1 MNRHVLPALFIDIRE
16 IANKFMA
23 KRGREMSLS
32 VKESRLVA
40 VNRVGENALQTVL
53 QGKVELPSTAAP
65 VERIVWVKG
74 TPTVQSITADQDR
87 VYVQGAID
95 LSMVYVP
102 ETLED
107 EQAGL
112 RRVEWPSALP
122 FDTHVEVI
130 GAEPEMMAEVE
141 MKTLACEWDLAGG
154 QYSLDVDLMVAILAR
169 VEQVREYVAITD
181 VNMAQ
186 PVKLTTDGVIL
197 HPLPSA
203 LKLKVDKEITG
214 MLEFSGEGIA
224 HLGSILD
231 VTTKIQLQET
241 EVSQGKLVTKGVA
254 SLNVLYEGEDLTVE
268 LRDFPQALPFEL
280 VFEDKE
286 IEAGM
291 TLEPRLYGQS
301 EAFVVNDGQSAR
313 VEMHLQGNLLLRDHQ
328 PIQILTEIGAPGNQV
343 EVRKELVALD
353 SFVSKKEQQQVV
365 RGLIELGPSL
375 PPMRELLVSTAVAHV
390 TDYEVENDKLIVE
403 GVLDVELFYLAHSE
417 EDTKPLFRGVF
428 PEVIPFQ
435 QTLAVPGLELGMQP
449 RIQVEVLAV
458 QPDLINRETLEAALT
473 LRFTVDV
480 VEYLE
485 VEVVVEAVEVDPM
498 EEDPPTL
505 TYIFVQ
511 SGDTIW
517 KLSRKYHTTEGAIID
532 ANPSLQDDPLTLKVG
547 QSLYIPRK

>member
-1 MNRHVLPALFIDIRE
+1 
-16 IANKFMA
+16 
-23 KRGREMSLS
+23 MSLS

-417 EDTKPLFRGVF
+417 EDTKPIFRGVF